1 MPPMRLGNRSV
12 TTGICS
18 LLDVRQLPSYIFFEP
33 RSSVR
38 FSPSCG
44 ELCGSMPLDGL
55 HCSPFATCGVENPR
69 YYDGGQ
75 CISAVASPE
84 TPTLLDVLG
93 VRGRLNLHNHE
104 RSLPSASP
112 TRIVWGWHEP

>member
-55 HCSPFATCGVENPR
+55 HCSQFATCGVENPR

-84 TPTLLDVLG
+84 
-93 VRGRLNLHNHE
+93 NAHI
-104 RSLPSASP
+104 A
-112 TRIVWGWHEP
+112 